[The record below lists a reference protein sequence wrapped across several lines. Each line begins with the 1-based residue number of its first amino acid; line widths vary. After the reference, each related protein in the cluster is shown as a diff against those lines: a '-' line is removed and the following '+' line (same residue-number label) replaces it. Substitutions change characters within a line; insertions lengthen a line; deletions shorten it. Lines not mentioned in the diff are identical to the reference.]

1 MNNDNV
7 GCIGGI
13 LAFAFVVGNLFL
25 FSGALAD
32 DLSDNGIA
40 WFMVIIAIIGDIALI
55 IWGLSSWSKSVEQ
68 KQEQQRLN
76 ELAETEKAIQS
87 LWKKYEPKNKTYTD
101 NADTIIVPENDSA
114 NIEIIN
120 CVKRYKSST
129 KTIYQELK
137 SVNDCIYQ
145 ILQKSKQ
152 FSDKKESLN
161 FLNNNKDELERLKGE
176 SDNIQ
181 QRLSKIKISL
191 FNDSDESVRA
201 LTNAIAQI
209 EKSKK
214 VKCSL
219 DVHPLSE
226 KARKKK
232 PHDLNIFDYQF
243 SPLILH
249 FEKSTLCFFE
259 RCILVFDAQGRF
271 RTALDPA
278 SFNIEIAR
286 SRCRVSVYSDKINSS
301 EFVDTD
307 SKCISKGNEVSSWA
321 HTCRDGSPDLRYSY
335 NPRLSYRTDVM
346 EYGTIKFYDT
356 TYTVSSEAA
365 LNAME
370 IAKSKYC
377 KSFNHYHNPI
387 PSLMEL
393 LGTLT
398 PDNMQFITNAKK
410 QYTERTENK
419 NYFCTIIGEI

>member
-1 MNNDNV
+1 MNNDDW
-7 GCIGGI
+7 GCLGTIIAVVLVLLFLGGNM
-13 LAFAFVVGNLFL
+13 AL
-25 FSGALAD
+25 FSGDTDDMGVAIGIAVIG
-32 DLSDNGIA
+32 DLSL
-40 WFMVIIAIIGDIALI
+40 V
-55 IWGLSSWSKSVEQ
+55 IWGITAWAKSVEQ

-76 ELAETEKAIQS
+76 ELAETEKAIQN
-87 LWKKYEPKNKTYTD
+87 LWKKYEPENKTYTD

-152 FSDKKESLN
+152 FLDKKESLD
-161 FLNNNKDELERLKGE
+161 FLNNNKDELERLKCK

-181 QRLSKIKISL
+181 HRLSKIKIRL
-191 FNDSDESVRA
+191 FNDSGDSVRA

-214 VKCSL
+214 VKCNL
-219 DVHPLSE
+219 DIHPLSE

-232 PHDLNIFDYQF
+232 PQDLNMFDYQF
-243 SPLILH
+243 SPLMLH
-249 FEKSTLCFFE
+249 FNKSTLCFFE

-286 SRCRVSVYSDKINSS
+286 ARCRVSVYSDTINAS

-356 TYTVSSEAA
+356 IYTVSSEAA

-393 LGTLT
+393 LGTLM

-410 QYTERTENK
+410 QYAERSENK